1 MLMSK
6 SRRLAYLA
14 LLYNSLV
21 WGAAFPIVK
30 PVFDF
35 LTPLQYL
42 YLRYLLAGILSLP
55 IFIYFYIKKQPKV
68 SKIIKPLL
76 IELMGLAIPIIILY
90 EGLNRTSALEA
101 SLIGATGPLF
111 VILGGIIFLR
121 ERESKREWQGL
132 ALSLLGSLILI
143 FEPVWNGHGYI
154 GSDISGNLLILGY
167 NVIWAVYAV
176 VAKKAYKTKPPLTQ
190 ISLTF
195 LGTAL
200 IHGVILAT
208 QNQLPSYELL
218 AINHVLLPILYMA
231 IPAGIIPNMLYLYA
245 ASRIEVSEANL
256 FTYLHGVVAIP
267 AAFFLLGETPSL
279 TTLVAIFII
288 AYGVYRAETR
298 KSYLKHLIRK
308 G

>member
-1 MLMSK
+1 MSK
-6 SRRLAYLA
+6 SRKLAYAA
-14 LLYNSLV
+14 LIYNAII

-30 PVFDF
+30 PVFNF

-42 YLRYLLAGILSLP
+42 YFRYLLAGILSLP
-55 IFIYFYIKKQPKV
+55 VFIYFYIKKHPKI
-68 SKIIKPLL
+68 SKVIKPLL
-76 IELMGLAIPIIILY
+76 IELGGLALPIIILY

-111 VILGGIIFLR
+111 VILGGVAFLR

-143 FEPVWNGHGYI
+143 LEPVWNGHEYI
-154 GSDISGNLLILGY
+154 GSNISGNLLILGY

-176 VAKKAYKTKPPLTQ
+176 VAKKVYKTKPPLSQ

-195 LGTAL
+195 LATAL
-200 IHGVILAT
+200 IHGLILTT
-208 QNQLPSYELL
+208 QNQLPSYKLL

-231 IPAGIIPNMLYLYA
+231 IPAGIIPNLFYLYA
-245 ASRIEVSEANL
+245 VSRIEVSEANL

-267 AAFFLLGETPSL
+267 TAFLLLGETPSL
-279 TTLVAIFII
+279 TTLLAISII
-288 AYGVYRAETR
+288 AYGVYRAER
-298 KSYLKHLIRK
+298 KT
-308 G
+308 